1 LPLATMRLMYN
12 LLMTGTSTGPE
23 TEQVA
28 GVQTERAPRGK
39 RVERAAL
46 LALVVLY
53 LAASCGF
60 AIVTPYPEAPDEYAH
75 LQYVEHIVR
84 FGKLPTIAKEYY
96 TYEALQ
102 APLYYMVGAAFV
114 YVGKVVSGQ
123 KLNALLTPWPKSNPA
138 FEAGLAQAVMIH
150 PPEDRWAFWVY
161 ALRAYS
167 IVLGV
172 GVVVLTYAT
181 ARVLVPWPAPAAIP
195 IMSAAFAALIPQ
207 ANFMRGSIS
216 NENMA
221 SLTGALL
228 LWLLA
233 LHLIRPYHPRR
244 ALWIGVALG
253 LGLLSKVI
261 IVALVPVVLW
271 TMWVKCAGQFRVFLR
286 DTAIMG
292 GAATLVCGWLYA
304 YRWITYGDPLA
315 YTASREVTQR
325 SPFRLEDLFWF
336 NEPFRAVLWKS
347 FWGNYGWQQ
356 IWMPDLIY
364 HVFMAITL
372 LAMAGGVY
380 LLLQRALT
388 PAQSATC
395 AMMLLSMLMIYILVV
410 IINTSQVI
418 WQGREMYPVLSAVCV
433 LLGLGMG
440 GLAFGRRALQPHP
453 QRLPYL
459 RRYAGS
465 TLLALTTIFLLS
477 VNVYSIFWLVLAAL
491 NP

>member
-1 LPLATMRLMYN
+1 MYN
-12 LLMTGTSTGPE
+12 LLMTGISTGPGTGQE
-23 TEQVA
+23 A
-28 GVQTERAPRGK
+28 GVQVERVPRSQ

-60 AIVTPYPEAPDEYAH
+60 AIVTPYPEAPDEYGH
-75 LQYVEHIVR
+75 LQYIEHIVR
-84 FGKLPTIAKEYY
+84 FGTLPTIARESY

-102 APLYYMVGAAFV
+102 APLYYLIGAAFV
-114 YVGKVVSGQ
+114 GAGKGVSGQ
-123 KLNALLTPWPKSNPA
+123 KLNALLTPWPQSNPA
-138 FEAGLAQAVMIH
+138 FEAGLSHAVMIH

-167 IVLGV
+167 IVLGI
-172 GVVVLTYAT
+172 GVVLLTYAT
-181 ARVLVPWPAPAAIP
+181 ARVLVPWPAPATVPLI
-195 IMSAAFAALIPQ
+195 SAAFAALIPQ
-207 ANFMRGSIS
+207 ANFIRGSIS

-233 LHLIRPYHPRR
+233 LHLARPYHPRR

-271 TMWVKCAGQFRVFLR
+271 TLWIKCAGQFRVFLR

-292 GAATLVCGWLYA
+292 AAATLVCGWLYA
-304 YRWITYGDPLA
+304 FRWITYGDPLA
-315 YTASREVTQR
+315 YTTSREVTQR
-325 SPFRLEDLFWF
+325 SPFQLADFFWF
-336 NEPFRAVLWKS
+336 QEPFRAILWKS

-364 HVFMAITL
+364 HIFMAITL
-372 LAMAGGVY
+372 LAVAGGAY
-380 LLLQRALT
+380 LLLRRVLT

-395 AMMLLSMLMIYILVV
+395 AVLLMSLLMIYILVV

-418 WQGREMYPVLSAVCV
+418 WQGREMYPVLSGLCV
-433 LLGLGMG
+433 LMGLGMG
-440 GLAFGRRALQPHP
+440 GLAFGSRAIQPLSQP
-453 QRLPYL
+453 LPDL

-465 TLLALTTIFLLS
+465 TLLALTTLFLLG
-477 VNVYSIFWLVLAAL
+477 VNVYSIFWLVLPDL

>member
-1 LPLATMRLMYN
+1 
-12 LLMTGTSTGPE
+12 MTGISTGPD

-28 GVQTERAPRGK
+28 GMQTGGRSPRGK
-39 RVERAAL
+39 LVERGAL

-60 AIVTPYPEAPDEYAH
+60 ALVTPYPEAPDEYGH

-84 FGKLPTIAKEYY
+84 FGTLPTIARESY

-102 APLYYMVGAAFV
+102 APLYYMVGAGFIS
-114 YVGKVVSGQ
+114 VGRVVSGQ
-123 KLNALLTPWPKSNPA
+123 KLNSLLTPWPQLNPD
-138 FEAGLAQAVMIH
+138 FKEGVTYAVMIH

-167 IVLGV
+167 IVLGT
-172 GVVVLTYAT
+172 GVVILTYAT
-181 ARVLVPWPAPAAIP
+181 ARVLVPWPAPAAVP

-207 ANFMRGSIS
+207 ANFIRGSIS

-221 SLTGALL
+221 SLAGALL

-233 LHLIRPYHPRR
+233 LHLARPYHSRR
-244 ALWIGVALG
+244 ALWIGAALG

-271 TMWVKCAGQFRVFLR
+271 TLWVKCAGQLRLCLR
-286 DTAIMG
+286 DTAVMG
-292 GAATLVCGWLYA
+292 AAATLVCGWLYA
-304 YRWITYGDPLA
+304 YRWIVYGDPLA

-325 SPFRLEDLFWF
+325 SPFQLADLFWF
-336 NEPFRAVLWKS
+336 QEPFRAVLWKS

-356 IWMPDLIY
+356 IWMPDLVY

-372 LAMAGGVY
+372 MAVAGGVY
-380 LLLQRALT
+380 LLLRRALT
-388 PAQSATC
+388 PAQSAMC
-395 AMMLLSMLMIYILVV
+395 AMLLMSLLMIYILVV

-418 WQGREMYPVLSAVCV
+418 WQGREMYPVLSGMCV

-440 GLAFGRRALQPHP
+440 GVAFGRRALVAPLQP
-453 QRLPYL
+453 LPAL
-459 RRYAGS
+459 RRYARS
-465 TLLALTTIFLLS
+465 TVLALAVLFLLS
-477 VNVYSIFWLVLAAL
+477 VNVYSIFWLVLPAL

>member
-1 LPLATMRLMYN
+1 
-12 LLMTGTSTGPE
+12 MTGISTGPE

-28 GVQTERAPRGK
+28 GVQTERVPRGK

-46 LALVVLY
+46 FALVALY

-60 AIVTPYPEAPDEYAH
+60 TIVTPYPEAPDEYGH

-84 FGKLPTIAKEYY
+84 FGTLPTIARESY

-114 YVGKVVSGQ
+114 GVGRVASGQ
-123 KLNALLTPWPKSNPA
+123 KLNTFLTPWPQTNPA
-138 FEAGLAQAVMIH
+138 FAEGQSQAVMIH

-161 ALRAYS
+161 ILRAYS
-167 IVLGV
+167 IVLGI

-181 ARVLVPWPAPAAIP
+181 ARVLVPWPAPAAVP
-195 IMSAAFAALIPQ
+195 IMSAGFAALIPQ
-207 ANFMRGSIS
+207 ANFIRGSIS
-216 NENMA
+216 NENMV

-233 LHLIRPYHPRR
+233 LHLVRPYHPRR

-261 IVALVPVVLW
+261 IVALVPVVVWAL
-271 TMWVKCAGQFRVFLR
+271 WVKCAGQLRVFLR
-286 DTAIMG
+286 DTAVMG
-292 GAATLVCGWLYA
+292 AAATLVCGWLYA
-304 YRWITYGDPLA
+304 YRWIAYGDPLA

-325 SPFRLEDLFWF
+325 SSFRLEDLFWF

-372 LAMAGGVY
+372 LAVAGGVY
-380 LLLQRALT
+380 LLLRRALT
-388 PAQSATC
+388 PAQRATC
-395 AMMLLSMLMIYILVV
+395 AMLLLSMLMIYILVV
-410 IINTSQVI
+410 IVNTSQVI
-418 WQGREMYPVLSAVCV
+418 WQGRELYPVLSGVCV
-433 LLGLGMG
+433 LLGLGISG
-440 GLAFGRRALQPHP
+440 VGFGRHTLEVLTEP
-453 QRLPYL
+453 LPDL

-465 TLLALTTIFLLS
+465 TLLALATIFLLA
-477 VNVYSIFWLVLAAL
+477 VNVYSIFWLVLPAL